1 MRSRS
6 AYQYWGIAAAFV
18 LLSGASAP
26 PLLSGSPIA
35 RHPLTIDDVL
45 ATERLDQATL
55 SPDGEWVAAVV
66 QRGAKDGEVYGRNA
80 YETDP
85 SRNDVVLIS
94 TKTGERRAITSGA
107 SQAAGYWCAAWS
119 PDGQQLAMLSTQPK
133 GNEPRGGDNVRLYV
147 WTRASGRL
155 TRMGDTSLM
164 TQTRYGSGLYK
175 LDLRGGA
182 DGSAALHSCGEND
195 ENAPFAWLDDH
206 RLLTVAIPK
215 GQTSGL
221 IDHYGRPFRQMAQ
234 DARRLHDGREAT
246 VSAVGSGAERLNP
259 ETTASQGILRIVDT
273 ADGTAQDLA
282 TIPAYP
288 FRGAL
293 SVTVSPD
300 RQHLAVMATTGALQP
315 QAGHVF
321 PHFADDGWTVE
332 RRLGFIDLTGHPA
345 IRWAALPAQLR
356 YPLELYSW
364 SPDSRHIA
372 LRGRSDR
379 FSSNAQLFVVAARNG
394 DAQPLG
400 PGDVAHVGVATS
412 REEAPVVWADGSHL
426 IARLNKADE
435 SKERVDWWLLGLDG
449 RSTNLTGAMKGVP
462 EAFRRAVDG
471 HLVALCKDELIRLDL
486 GRRTLVPVAKL
497 GGEARIVAP
506 LDPGQPTEHLLV
518 SIRQGDGPASLQ
530 QVSVRTGVAGAPW
543 PAPARADLVSADAE
557 RGQMLFAKSD
567 RTGVNL
573 NEVRLAEGRSHDLL
587 TLDAQMSTI
596 DWGHTQLIDYLGSD
610 GTRLKGAVI
619 LPPDYQRGRRYPTLA
634 WIYPGYHVGD
644 LDDYFLD
651 PFLPGIYNLQLYAAC
666 GYVVLIPTMPL
677 PKREGRNDV
686 YTPVY
691 KELMPAIERL
701 VAMGIADPDRLGV
714 MGQSGGGYDVYALV
728 TQTNRFKA
736 AAAFAGITDLT
747 SHYGQF
753 APMARG
759 YPGIEHEMSDNW
771 AEIDIFGRH
780 ASPFADPAGYA
791 FNSPLSHADKV
802 STPLLMVH
810 GDMDMRGASGQAEEF
825 FYALY
830 DQGKTAKLLRYGGE
844 SHSLAQSPANVRDIF
859 TQTIDWF
866 DRYVKA
872 KPEPVSAS
880 NWATR

>member
-1 MRSRS
+1 MHSIS
-6 AYQYWGIAAAFV
+6 AYKRFAAIASLLSIIAAPA
-18 LLSGASAP
+18 LSTSP
-26 PLLSGSPIA
+26 SMNRHSLSIA
-35 RHPLTIDDVL
+35 DVL
-45 ATERLDQATL
+45 ATEHLDQAVL

-66 QRGAKDGEVYGRNA
+66 QRRAKDGEVYGRTA
-80 YETDP
+80 YEIDP
-85 SRNDVVLIS
+85 SRNDIVLIS
-94 TKTGERRAITSGA
+94 ARTGERRALTTGA
-107 SQAAGYWCAAWS
+107 AQAAGYWCAAWS
-119 PDGQQLAMLSTQPK
+119 PDGQRLAMLSTQPE
-133 GNEPRGGDNVRLYV
+133 GSEPRGGDNVRLYV
-147 WTRASGRL
+147 WDRTSDRL
-155 TRMGDTSLM
+155 TRMGNAALM
-164 TQTRYGSGLYK
+164 THGRYGSGLYK

-182 DGSAALHSCGEND
+182 DDGTVPHSCGQND
-195 ENAPFAWLDDH
+195 ENAPFLWLDDH
-206 RLLTVAIPK
+206 RLLTVSIPE
-215 GQTSGL
+215 GQVSGL
-221 IDHYGRPFRQMAQ
+221 IDQYGRPFRQIAQ
-234 DARRLHDGREAT
+234 DARRLHEGREAT
-246 VSAVGSGAERLNP
+246 VSAVGSGAERLNS
-259 ETTASQGILRIVDT
+259 EQTAGHGILRIVDT
-273 ADGTAQDLA
+273 LNAAAQELA
-282 TIPAYP
+282 TVPAYP

-293 SVTVSPD
+293 SVVVSPD
-300 RQHLAVMATTGALQP
+300 RQHLAVLATIGALQP
-315 QAGHVF
+315 RAGHIL
-321 PHFADDGWTVE
+321 PNSADDGWTVE
-332 RRLGFIDLTGHPA
+332 RRLGFVDLMPHPS
-345 IRWAALPAQLR
+345 IRWESLPQEIR
-356 YPLELYSW
+356 YPLELYGW
-364 SPDSRHIA
+364 SPDSRRIA
-372 LRGRSDR
+372 LRGRSDPFAR
-379 FSSNAQLFVVAARNG
+379 EASLFVVTARDG
-394 DAQPLG
+394 RAQHLG
-400 PGDVAHVGVATS
+400 PGQVAHLGVAIS
-412 REEAPVVWADGSHL
+412 AREESPIVWADSSHL

-435 SKERVDWWLLGLDG
+435 PKEGVGWWLLGLDG

-567 RTGVNL
+567 RTGVKL

-691 KELMPAIERL
+691 KELMPAIDRL

-844 SHSLAQSPANVRDIF
+844 SHSLAQSPANIRDIF

-866 DRYVKA
+866 DRYVKR
-872 KPEPVSAS
+872 ER
-880 NWATR
+880 ATSGAALTVVH